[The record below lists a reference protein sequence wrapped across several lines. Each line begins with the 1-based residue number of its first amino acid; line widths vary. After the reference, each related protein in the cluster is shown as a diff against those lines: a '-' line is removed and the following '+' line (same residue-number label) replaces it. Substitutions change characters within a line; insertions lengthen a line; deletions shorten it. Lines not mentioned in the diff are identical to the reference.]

1 MGQHSGLIRAAT
13 LLPPL
18 VAFPLIWW
26 MLRMTSYKWARL
38 RMRINRRNRKKK
50 AADWVDFGSDD
61 KERGTR
67 KRLKRPRW
75 GGLENEPGLL
85 RYWPFFF
92 IYLPDSLKQPSLNT
106 PAFPSLYVL
115 RHPFLILLAPPAKS
129 FLFFS
134 HLFFPLTTIADKL
147 PVAEL
152 CSEISALVNSFQWFP
167 PLGDKKTCR
176 SRLFNWS
183 HTRFQSHRRE
193 TGAVLSHKHAKSPVR
208 VFTVKGMCDH
218 ISPEI
223 FEMQSW
229 DGLEFHG
236 FIPTVFF
243 VCLFHPYMFIS
254 W

>member
-26 MLRMTSYKWARL
+26 TLRMTFYKWARL
-38 RMRINRRNRKKK
+38 RMRIKRRNRKKK

-106 PAFPSLYVL
+106 PAFPSLCVL

-129 FLFFS
+129 FLFFPA
-134 HLFFPLTTIADKL
+134 FFSLSLPSLTNY
-147 PVAEL
+147 VEL
-152 CSEISALVNSFQWFP
+152 NSALKSQLWLIP
-167 PLGDKKTCR
+167 SSG
-176 SRLFNWS
+176 SRPWAIRRRAGLAYLIDP
-183 HTRFQSHRRE
+183 TRGSNRTDRRRE
-193 TGAVLSHKHAKSPVR
+193 Q
-208 VFTVKGMCDH
+208 CCH
-218 ISPEI
+218 INT
-223 FEMQSW
+223 QSLPS
-229 DGLEFHG
+229 GL
-236 FIPTVFF
+236 
-243 VCLFHPYMFIS
+243 LL
-254 W
+254 